1 MVLLGRAF
9 TADRT
14 HGKFLIKFQA
24 DDIGTL
30 KTPLRA
36 MYIFFSFANTPIYAD
51 TNSGGR
57 CSKIRFQKL
66 PKSVESSLLNKQMRF
81 AVI

>member
-30 KTPLRA
+30 KTSLRVQCT
-36 MYIFFSFANTPIYAD
+36 YFSALRT
-51 TNSGGR
+51 R
-57 CSKIRFQKL
+57 RFMLALILAEGAEKL
-66 PKSVESSLLNKQMRF
+66 DFKSCPSPS
-81 AVI
+81 